1 MQADDSSRLSAS
13 PDMHCVWLC
22 SHRLLRGGG
31 RVGAHTLYAYWGF
44 VHTLAVSWDIPPS
57 GIVIGVT
64 SILEVCLMRSQPCAD
79 LLYEVSRRNDGVCV
93 RSWFERKRREPMQ
106 RVNLDGVDLE
116 YDVQGS
122 GEP

>member
-79 LLYEVSRRNDGVCV
+79 LLYEAKTPAARSGGRRPIIVAWDCG
-93 RSWFERKRREPMQ
+93 RP
-106 RVNLDGVDLE
+106 GA
-116 YDVQGS
+116 G
-122 GEP
+122 

>member
-1 MQADDSSRLSAS
+1 MQAYDSSRLSAS

-79 LLYEVSRRNDGVCV
+79 LLYEAATGLPGMAITI
-93 RSWFERKRREPMQ
+93 REQ
-106 RVNLDGVDLE
+106 
-116 YDVQGS
+116 S
-122 GEP
+122 GQP